1 VRLLRPLLGP
11 IKALRDVTPDQLE
24 ARRKVMPDLI
34 YRCCR
39 HIVTENARVLEAER
53 ALKAGDFAACGRAMN
68 ASHVSMRD
76 DFEITCPEVDFLA
89 DLAQT
94 IEGVYGSRMTGGGF
108 GGCTVSLVEASAV
121 ERVSRILTD
130 GYRVG
135 MGLTAEVFACSPSD
149 GAGLIAV

>member
-1 VRLLRPLLGP
+1 
-11 IKALRDVTPDQLE
+11 
-24 ARRKVMPDLI
+24 MS
-34 YRCCR
+34 
-39 HIVTENARVLEAER
+39 
-53 ALKAGDFAACGRAMN
+53 GDFAACGRAMN

-89 DLAQT
+89 DLAQA

-121 ERVSRILTD
+121 DRVSKILVD

-135 MGLTAEVFACSPSD
+135 IGLDAEVFACSPAD
-149 GAGLIAV
+149 GARLISV